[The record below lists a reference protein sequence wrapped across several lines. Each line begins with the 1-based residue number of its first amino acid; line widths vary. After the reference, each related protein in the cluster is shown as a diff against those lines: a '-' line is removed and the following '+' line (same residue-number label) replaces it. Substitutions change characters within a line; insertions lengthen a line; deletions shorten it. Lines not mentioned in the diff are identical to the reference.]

1 MENKITLLVIDSDKK
16 YTTEITDYAKNKREF
31 LDVEYA
37 QNGLDGLELTKI
49 IKPSAVVID
58 FFVPQLDAIA
68 YLRHIN
74 NIYSEKD
81 RPLVLIY
88 SSVTSSQMQSIA
100 LSYKAN
106 YFMTKP
112 QPPSEICNTIIDLL
126 SSENSSRSKTVPR
139 EADNIDVS
147 ISRFIHC
154 MGIPAHLNGYNY
166 IREALKL
173 AMDDINVLNPIT
185 RKLYP
190 IIAQKFNKTPYC
202 VERAIRHAIKVSWTR
217 GNKKVI
223 YDIFGY
229 NSDSNYLCCPTN
241 SEYIAMLADDLRLR
255 LKHNIAI

>member
-1 MENKITLLVIDSDKK
+1 M
-16 YTTEITDYAKNKREF
+16 
-31 LDVEYA
+31 
-37 QNGLDGLELTKI
+37 
-49 IKPSAVVID
+49 
-58 FFVPQLDAIA
+58 
-68 YLRHIN
+68 
-74 NIYSEKD
+74 
-81 RPLVLIY
+81 IY